1 MFKRKDTKLIVESWR
16 NFINEKS
23 INTKMVDFKGM
34 TSMQKDF
41 VKAVPIDLNLYAI
54 GDFLVQDSP
63 ISYYLV
69 EAMKE
74 SKSLYKEI
82 HKGLILNKS
91 SINEIIEVLDY
102 LLKNSNMEYED
113 GVSRTKYRHDQ
124 DEDTVKKCISQMK
137 NDLLSLKKDS
147 SGILLYFPRMAS
159 MQQDMADGTI
169 NNIGNI
175 QDPAVWKNS
184 LSWELKHDVFHYF
197 EGVLEEENSYSYN
210 FLRSLYDKDKAI
222 QNIIKFF
229 DVPEQS
235 LKAVNS
241 SIKFSSSFGD
251 GDNFATVIPYI
262 RSMPQNEASKNNFIK
277 KCKAIADKRGI
288 KLNIDGLG
296 VNHIKALEMFFD
308 EAHKCYEQVE
318 EVLRDKIVIQQS
330 HG

>member
-1 MFKRKDTKLIVESWR
+1 MFKRKDTQLIVETWR

-23 INTKMVDFKGM
+23 MNTKMVDFKGM

-69 EAMKE
+69 KAMKE

-102 LLKNSNMEYED
+102 LLENSDMEYED
-113 GVSRTKYRHDQ
+113 LNRQRHSHDQ
-124 DEDTVKKCISQMK
+124 DESVVKKCINQMK
-137 NDLLSLKKDS
+137 SDLSYLEKDS
-147 SGILLYFPRMAS
+147 AGILLYFPRMVGAIAN
-159 MQQDMADGTI
+159 MADGSI

-197 EGVLEEENSYSYN
+197 ESILEEENSESFK
-210 FLRSLYDKDKAI
+210 FLNDVFNKYKEVY
-222 QNIIKFF
+222 NIIKFF
-229 DVPEQS
+229 DVPDQN
-235 LKAVNS
+235 LKAIDS
-241 SIKFSSSFGD
+241 SKKFSSSFGD

-262 RSMPQNEASKNNFIK
+262 RSMSQNKSSKNNFIE
-277 KCKAIADKRGI
+277 KCKTIAKNMDIEIDKPGS
-288 KLNIDGLG
+288 
-296 VNHIKALEMFFD
+296 VNVIYILELFFD
-308 EAHKCYEQVE
+308 KVHKCYEEVE
-318 EVLRDKIVIQQS
+318 EVLSDKIVIQWS